1 MQEIRGYIY
10 NIIYRNEENAYTVFE
25 VETEEDR
32 ITCVGFPPAIS
43 QGEGCRLT
51 GEYTSHPVYGDQ
63 FRVREYRMVP
73 PETTQ
78 AMFRYLS
85 SGAVKGI
92 GAALAR
98 RIIRA
103 FGEETI
109 RIMNEEPE
117 RLSEVKG
124 ISDRKAREIAAQLE
138 GKKDLQDAMLFLQN
152 YGIGSRQALKIWKTY
167 GIRLY
172 SVLKENPYR
181 LAEDIRGIGF
191 LTADQIAARLGIRP
205 DSEFRIR
212 SGILYTMSQALA
224 EGSTWLP
231 METVLSRTAGLLG
244 LPAEELGVHLTNLI
258 VDRKLRSKVRE
269 GTGRSW
275 TAPCRWTGEI
285 WIRTNGS
292 AGWKKKKA
300 SPWTNCRGRRSAWLP
315 TGPCCCSQAVPAQAK
330 RPPSIRSSIILRR
343 RIWMSCWRPPRAGR
357 PAAWRRPPD
366 GKP

>member
-191 LTADQIAARLGIRP
+191 LTADQIAARLGIRSSTP
-205 DSEFRIR
+205 CPRPWRKVPPGCPWRR
-212 SGILYTMSQALA
+212 SCPGPRACWACPRRSW
-224 EGSTWLP
+224 GST
-231 METVLSRTAGLLG
+231 
-244 LPAEELGVHLTNLI
+244 
-258 VDRKLRSKVRE
+258 
-269 GTGRSW
+269 
-275 TAPCRWTGEI
+275 
-285 WIRTNGS
+285 
-292 AGWKKKKA
+292 
-300 SPWTNCRGRRSAWLP
+300 
-315 TGPCCCSQAVPAQAK
+315 
-330 RPPSIRSSIILRR
+330 
-343 RIWMSCWRPPRAGR
+343 
-357 PAAWRRPPD
+357 
-366 GKP
+366 